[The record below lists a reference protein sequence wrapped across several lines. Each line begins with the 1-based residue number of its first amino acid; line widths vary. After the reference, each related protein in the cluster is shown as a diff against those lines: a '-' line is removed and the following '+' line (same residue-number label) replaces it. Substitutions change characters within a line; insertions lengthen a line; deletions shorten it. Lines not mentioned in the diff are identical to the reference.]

1 MDTFR
6 EEFYKMVDFL
16 FLCGERLLE
25 TESFILELTKR
36 KTTISEEDWRKQIA
50 EYLNEAKNYSCNIDI
65 FDKRT
70 NVTFTLNQL
79 NPLKI
84 RNLYMEL
91 AAHLDLDDHYTVN
104 QTSNPLIYSVSIVNE
119 IDEAELSEELSILFQ
134 N

>member
-6 EEFYKMVDFL
+6 EEIYKIVDFL

-50 EYLNEAKNYSCNIDI
+50 EYIDDAKNFSCNVDI

-70 NVTFTLNQL
+70 NMTFALNQL

-91 AAHLDLDDHYTVN
+91 AAHLVLDEEYVVT
-104 QTSNPLIYSVSIVNE
+104 QSENPLIYAISIS
-119 IDEAELSEELSILFQ
+119 LKEEDQLIMKDHL

>member
-6 EEFYKMVDFL
+6 EEIYKMVDFL

-36 KTTISEEDWRKQIA
+36 KTTISSENWRKQIA
-50 EYLNEAKNYSCNIDI
+50 EYLDEAKNYSCIIDI
-65 FDKRT
+65 LDKRT
-70 NVTFTLNQL
+70 NVTFNLNQL

-91 AAHLDLDDHYTVN
+91 AAHLDLDEGYDLT
-104 QTSNPLIYSVSIVNE
+104 QSENPIIYKFSQSEIEEKELIYH
-119 IDEAELSEELSILFQ
+119 
-134 N
+134 